1 MDNYFDLW
9 FGHQR
14 TMLPQYLDFARA
26 FRPHLLVCDLLEYSA
41 PVIGALLGVPVVRHR
56 WSVDFLTGFVRPQA
70 RTALHDTCRELGLDA
85 LPDPTLVLDPCP
97 PTLQLPDAEPG
108 TPIRAVPFNGNGQL
122 PEWRRQEW
130 GPSGRYAGW
139 PCPGPAHAP
148 AQRGAARP
156 PHPAGLRGLAD
167 TEAVATVE
175 PEFHEAVGPLL
186 DQRADDRPDPP
197 APAVRR
203 LRRGRPPRRRGNH
216 HDLDRLRPAAAG
228 PAAARRH
235 VRHRRAARRPR
246 GGRHRPRGC
255 PAGRPRGVA
264 QGTRHRA
271 RRAWPHG
278 CGPGAACR
286 DGTDAHPAQVVG
298 DLERLV

>member
-1 MDNYFDLW
+1 MRVLIISTPVSSHLSPMVPLAWALRAAGHDVLVIGQPDVMGMAASAGLNAVRVGERFQVEEVLKENLKDGERLVESHTEPEPEVMDNYFDLW

-139 PCPGPAHAP
+139 PCPWACARSSSTGCRTSAASCGPS
-148 AQRGAARP
+148 RDWR
-156 PHPAGLRGLAD
+156 
-167 TEAVATVE
+167 T
-175 PEFHEAVGPLL
+175 
-186 DQRADDRPDPP
+186 
-197 APAVRR
+197 
-203 LRRGRPPRRRGNH
+203 PRRSPPSSRSSTRPS
-216 HDLDRLRPAAAG
+216 DRCRP
-228 PAAARRH
+228 
-235 VRHRRAARRPR
+235 
-246 GGRHRPRGC
+246 
-255 PAGRPRGVA
+255 
-264 QGTRHRA
+264 T
-271 RRAWPHG
+271 
-278 CGPGAACR
+278 CG
-286 DGTDAHPAQVVG
+286 
-298 DLERLV
+298 